1 MSSHICEKY
10 FFYFHLLG
18 LGYYNPHTNDANSNG
33 FAQFRKSVPAI
44 CLLSFAVLNSVL
56 SFHKFARL
64 SSLTNFL
71 YAVFIVLK
79 LITVLV
85 AFKRASFLREDTK
98 LTWKY
103 LINLEVLIK
112 NRLNLE
118 IHFQK
123 FSKRY
128 RGKLF
133 CVMIFF
139 IGWFAVKV
147 FYRLNST
154 NTIRQLAVFNL
165 TLITLGI
172 NFHILFYVDLFS
184 FFMETINQRTMNFIT
199 SDQAL
204 ISDHNHLKLSEKI
217 IHLFRILKFIHF
229 KLWKIVQVM
238 NDDLGSVLTVLII
251 NSANT
256 SILTFYWII
265 IELEQDDWSVELH
278 LMSTFHFHNYERYL
292 DVSTELCCCIRNY
305 L

>member
-10 FFYFHLLG
+10 FYYFHLLG
-18 LGYYNPHTNDANSNG
+18 LGYYNPHANDANSNG

-44 CLLSFAVLNSVL
+44 CLLSFAFLNSVL
-56 SFHKFARL
+56 SFHKFSRL

-71 YAVFIVLK
+71 YTVFIVLK
-79 LITVLV
+79 FITVLI
-85 AFKRASFLREDTK
+85 AFKRASFLRKDTK

-103 LINLEVLIK
+103 LMRLEVLIK

-118 IHFQK
+118 INFRK

-128 RGKLF
+128 RGKLIY
-133 CVMIFF
+133 VMIFF

-147 FYRLNST
+147 VYRLNSN
-154 NTIRQLAVFNL
+154 NTFRQLAVFSL

-184 FFMETINQRTMNFIT
+184 FFMETINQRTVNFIT
-199 SDQAL
+199 SDQSL
-204 ISDHNHLKLSEKI
+204 ISDHNHLISEKI

-229 KLWKIVQVM
+229 ELWKMAQII

-265 IELEQDDWSVELH
+265 IELEQDDWSVKLH
-278 LMSTFHFHNYERYL
+278 LMSMFRFRK
-292 DVSTELCCCIRNY
+292 
-305 L
+305 